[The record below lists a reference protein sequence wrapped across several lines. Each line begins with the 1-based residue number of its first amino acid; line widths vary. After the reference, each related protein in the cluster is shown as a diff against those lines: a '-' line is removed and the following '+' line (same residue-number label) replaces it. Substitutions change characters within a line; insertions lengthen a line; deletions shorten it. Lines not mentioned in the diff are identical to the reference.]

1 MKFDEVL
8 TEIGEFGRYQKI
20 KYLLICCVGITAA
33 FHALSS
39 VFTIYTPRHR
49 CSLSST
55 VFNGTDSWKSQS
67 SEHAR
72 LIDLYVPKDS
82 DGNYDSCSLKVYDE
96 QNGKSS
102 NNTASCQSWVYDD
115 EQLVNSIITSWDLVC
130 DKKLL
135 ATLSSSM
142 FMFGNLVG
150 SIVCGILSDLLG
162 RRKTLLIGI
171 LGQLLSGIVMTF
183 APEFYTFTIFRFLIG
198 IFNMQTFLTGFV
210 LGMELIGP
218 NYRIIAGIVIE
229 IFWAIGF
236 LILIGLGY
244 AIKRWMYIQ
253 LVITLPVIL
262 FIAYYWLLP
271 ESARWLL
278 TKGRIY
284 EAEEIL
290 QNAARVNG
298 KTLQHGVLSMLEGPK
313 KAESPKA
320 LLRAPKLLIR
330 TLIIFFNWFVISMTY
345 YGLSLNSGNMPG
357 SLYVNLTLSAVAELL
372 GYLICFL
379 CYITGRKIMHVVAMI
394 VGGLGCICSIPILY
408 IDNVTED
415 QRNTYFVALNFI
427 GKLGVTIGFGV
438 IYFWCAEI
446 FPTVLRT
453 SLMGGSS
460 TFARIGSIF
469 APVIADIGK
478 LVPAKYKL
486 ILPPIIFGILTISG
500 GLLSIALPETTGHDL
515 PDTIEEA
522 NIFPEKLE
530 ENTEQEKAEEK
541 EQNL

>member
-1 MKFDEVL
+1 MKFDEIL
-8 TEIGEFGRYQKI
+8 TEIGEFGRYQRI

-39 VFTIYTPRHR
+39 VFTIYTPEHR
-49 CSLSST
+49 CRLDPT
-55 VFNGTDSWKSQS
+55 VFNSTDSWKSQS

-82 DGNYDSCSLKVYDE
+82 EGNYDSCSLYVYDE
-96 QNGKSS
+96 QNRKPS
-102 NNTASCQSWVYDD
+102 NNTASCSRWVYDD
-115 EQLVNSIITSWDLVC
+115 EQLISSIVTSWNLVC

-135 ATLSSSM
+135 ATLSSTM
-142 FMFGNLVG
+142 YMFGNLLG
-150 SIVCGILSDLLG
+150 SVVCGILSDWLG
-162 RRKTLLIGI
+162 RRKTLLIG
-171 LGQLLSGIVMTF
+171 LVGQLLSGIVMTF
-183 APEFYTFTIFRFLIG
+183 APEFYTFTIFRFFMG
-198 IFNMQTFLTGFV
+198 VFNLLVFLAAFV

-218 NYRIIAGIVIE
+218 QYRLVAGVGISV
-229 IFWAIGF
+229 FWAIGF
-236 LILIGLGY
+236 LLLTLIGY

-253 LVITLPVIL
+253 LALTLPVL
-262 FIAYYWLLP
+262 FFITYYWWLP

-278 TKGRIY
+278 TKGRTQ

-290 QNAARVNG
+290 QAAARANG
-298 KTLQHGVLSMLEGPK
+298 NTLQPGTMEKLG
-313 KAESPKA
+313 ESQKTESLKA
-320 LLRAPKLLIR
+320 LLRAPRLLIR
-330 TLIIFFNWFVISMTY
+330 TVIIFFNWFVISMTY

-379 CYITGRKIMHVVAMI
+379 CYITGRKIMHVVAMV

-408 IDNVTED
+408 IENATEE
-415 QRNTYFVALNFI
+415 QKNTYFVALNFI
-427 GKLGVTIGFGV
+427 GKLGVTIGFAV

-478 LVPAKYKL
+478 LVPTKYKL

-515 PDTIEEA
+515 PDTIEGA
-522 NIFPEKLE
+522 NVFPKKLQRAE
-530 ENTEQEKAEEK
+530 DENDANEK
-541 EQNL
+541 EHDV